1 MLQKKVCML
10 GAYDVGKRSL
20 TAGCESPYAGEYA
33 SSVSVRICQRTLEID
48 GRSVTL
54 LIWDITDGNRWDAV
68 STMLRG
74 MQGYLLVAD
83 GTRPETVER
92 ARDIFEQIWSYEVP
106 QPPAEKSAGD
116 DGGDLPQRF
125 PYREIPFLLLLNKCD
140 LAEEWKIEKS
150 FLQIFANKGWPVAV
164 VSAKEN
170 KGVEEAFF
178 NLGRKILN
186 QAGEKPRD

>member
-1 MLQKKVCML
+1 MLNKKVCML
-10 GAYDVGKRSL
+10 GAHGVGKRSL
-20 TAGCESPYAGEYA
+20 TAGCEAPFGGEFTA
-33 SSVSVRICQRTLEID
+33 SVSVRICKKTLQVD

-54 LIWDITDGNRWDAV
+54 MIWDIADGNQWEAV
-68 STMLRG
+68 STQLRG

-92 ARDIFEQIWSYEVP
+92 ARDIFEEIWSYEEP
-106 QPPAEKSAGD
+106 QPAGEKSAKAE
-116 DGGDLPQRF
+116 GGDLVKRF

-140 LAEEWKIEKS
+140 LTKEWKIEEP
-150 FLQIFANKGWPVAV
+150 FLKILANKAWPVKV

-186 QAGEKPRD
+186 QAAEKAQG